1 MRALI
6 IGVTGQDGSYLAE
19 QLAAQGHTVY
29 GMLRGQVHPKR
40 EWLQKLVPNI
50 NFVYGDLL
58 DLSSLCNVIK
68 EANPDVVFNLG
79 AVTFVGMSWHQPT
92 VISEIT
98 GLGCMRVLEAI
109 RIVNPEI
116 RFVQASSSEM
126 FGDVFESPQNES
138 TPFNPVSSYGVAKVY
153 AHHTTVTYRNSFGIH
168 ASNVMMFNHESVRRG
183 EEFVTRKVTA
193 AVARIAAGEQDKV
206 SLGRLTPARD
216 WGWAPDYM
224 KALPLIAMRD
234 TPDDFVLATGETHT
248 VSEWCEAA
256 FKVVGID
263 NWLDYIAA
271 DSSLLRPSEVWT
283 LTGNASKARDK
294 LGWAPV
300 VPFDESVRR
309 MVECDM
315 QLGKE
320 SPEVRFI
327 ARNGW

>member
-19 QLAAQGHTVY
+19 QLAADGHTVY

-40 EWLQKLVPNI
+40 EWLKQIVPNI
-50 NFVYGDLL
+50 NLVYGDLL
-58 DLSSLCNVIK
+58 DLSSLINVIR
-68 EANPDVVFNLG
+68 EADPEVVFNLG

-126 FGDVFESPQNES
+126 FGDVFASPQNES

-153 AHHTTVTYRNSFGIH
+153 AHHTTVTYRNSFGMH

-193 AVARIAAGEQDKV
+193 AVARIAAGEQDGLT
-206 SLGRLTPARD
+206 LGYVTPARD

-224 KALPLIAMRD
+224 KALPLIAEQN
-234 TPDDFVLATGETHT
+234 TPDDYVLATGETHT
-248 VSEWCEAA
+248 VAEWCDAA
-256 FKVVGID
+256 FKVAGL
-263 NWLDYIAA
+263 NYHDYVSTDPA
-271 DSSLLRPSEVWT
+271 LFRPSEVWT
-283 LTGNASKARDK
+283 LTGDASKAREK
-294 LGWAPV
+294 LGWAPT
-300 VPFDESVRR
+300 VPFDEIVRR

-320 SPEVRFI
+320 TPDVRFI
-327 ARNGW
+327 SRNSM